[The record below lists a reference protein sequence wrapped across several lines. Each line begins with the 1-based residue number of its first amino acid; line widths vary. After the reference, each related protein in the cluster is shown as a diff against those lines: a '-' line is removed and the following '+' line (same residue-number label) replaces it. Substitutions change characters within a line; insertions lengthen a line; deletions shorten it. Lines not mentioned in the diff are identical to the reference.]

1 MIIVSNSSPLIN
13 MARIGKLLLLRDLYG
28 QLTIPEAV
36 WDEVVVD
43 GKNQPGA
50 DEIRLSTWIQ
60 RKTVTN
66 KQLVR
71 VLQQDLD
78 GGEAEA
84 IALAV
89 EGKADLLLMD
99 ERIGRESANHLG
111 LSYTGLVGVLIEAK
125 SRALIDEI
133 KPLLDALRDI
143 AGFRLSADV
152 YVRVL
157 QNQEEK

>member
-1 MIIVSNSSPLIN
+1 VIVVCNASPLIN
-13 MARIGKLLLLRDLYG
+13 LARIDKLHLLRELYD
-28 QLTIPEAV
+28 QITIPEAV

-43 GKNQPGA
+43 GKDQPGA
-50 DEIRLSTWIQ
+50 DVIASATWIQ
-60 RKTVTN
+60 KEVVTN

-84 IALAV
+84 IALAM
-89 EGKADLLLMD
+89 EQKADLLLMD

-125 SRALIDEI
+125 SKALVPEI
-133 KPLLDALRDI
+133 KPILDALRDV

-152 YVRVL
+152 YERIL
-157 QNQEEK
+157 QDHEET